1 MRLNILVVV
10 VLLCWSSAKCLQTGE
25 VSLKL
30 LNNNE
35 FRLDLTIGSNR
46 ERFRLVKKN
55 ANVPTMFAE
64 DNGVISNL
72 QSQVSKSQTSFNPE
86 ISQVNLAQTF
96 KLNFTNSINYRSFVC
111 RLTRCTKILTGAH
124 L

>member
-1 MRLNILVVV
+1 MRLNILLVVV
-10 VLLCWSSAKCLQTGE
+10 VLCWSSAKCLQTAE
-25 VSLKL
+25 VSLKF
-30 LNNNE
+30 LNDNE
-35 FRLDLTIGSNR
+35 FRLDVTIGSNR
-46 ERFRLVKKN
+46 KRFRLVKKN

-64 DNGVISNL
+64 DNGLISNL
-72 QSQVSKSQTSFNPE
+72 QSQVSKSQTSFNRTFLK
-86 ISQVNLAQTF
+86 SNLVQTI